1 MGFWGELQY
10 LKTEFFYHFLKL
22 TIERIWMDLFRFSV
36 YSFLWKMSDGRD
48 QKKERWRSLVARR
61 EELWVTQRNERCNSH
76 KKREKERKGGRRR
89 RRKKRSGQPTKW
101 RRATHSKKAWP
112 IDPSLSLSSFLSYF
126 FLCVYALCSFR
137 GLTKH
142 PARTVMAA
150 TLSPL
155 FSIPFVLLL
164 LLCCIAQRLSFFLFS
179 AIKRGRV
186 FNGLHT
192 FTRR

>member
-1 MGFWGELQY
+1 MGFWGELQS

-126 FLCVYALCSFR
+126 FFVCMLSALFVGSRNTQHALSWPPPFPPFFPSRSFFFCCS
-137 GLTKH
+137 
-142 PARTVMAA
+142 AA
-150 TLSPL
+150 LRSV
-155 FSIPFVLLL
+155 F
-164 LLCCIAQRLSFFLFS
+164 LSFFS
-179 AIKRGRV
+179 RP
-186 FNGLHT
+186 
-192 FTRR
+192 